1 MPPRPATRL
10 AFPTRLALPTLLA
23 LAALVPACGDDPA
36 PVDATPLCALYR
48 AACERQA
55 ACGVYLYSNTADVDA
70 CLAELDCAGTAA
82 SMAAA
87 DVTISTADATA
98 CTAAITA
105 ASCAELAPWQ
115 DGRPASFITGT
126 PACAATLVGGRAAG
140 ESCAASEQCQ
150 GDLTCQGQTC
160 PGTCAVDASQC
171 QRDACPADQF
181 CGDGGC
187 APRADRGASCE
198 IGDEFVNTCADGL
211 FCAFD
216 AALDGTCVDATP
228 RGGACTVASYFV
240 CAGGDACVDGTCQAP
255 RATGATCA
263 TATDCGL
270 GSFCDFDHGN
280 VCAPWRAIGAACGT
294 AFAECGLHG
303 DCVDGTCQALRAP
316 APGPLLTR
324 PTVGAGADCADAN
337 CAAGLA
343 CRPSGSDPAN
353 PLWRCAPAAALGAS
367 CEPPSEALRFALLFA
382 GQRAVAACAQGV
394 CDVLAPT
401 WTCVAPQPPGAACPR
416 DGLTAACTSLRCEAG
431 RCADFFT
438 CPS

>member
-126 PACAATLVGGRAAG
+126 PACAAPLVGGRAAG

-171 QRDACPADQF
+171 QRDACPAV
-181 CGDGGC
+181 
-187 APRADRGASCE
+187 AVPSHTAD
-198 IGDEFVNTCADGL
+198 ITL
-211 FCAFD
+211 FD
-216 AALDGTCVDATP
+216 AAGQTLAGETWRSKGGNCPFIGHCLPGQVRYTLKTPYRDGTTHIVLEPLDFIARLAALVPPPRMHLTRYHGVFAPHSRLRAAITP
-228 RGGACTVASYFV
+228 APMAAPCTVRQTISCSIEAAS
-240 CAGGDACVDGTCQAP
+240 APPTDA
-255 RATGATCA
+255 AT
-263 TATDCGL
+263 
-270 GSFCDFDHGN
+270 
-280 VCAPWRAIGAACGT
+280 
-294 AFAECGLHG
+294 
-303 DCVDGTCQALRAP
+303 
-316 APGPLLTR
+316 
-324 PTVGAGADCADAN
+324 
-337 CAAGLA
+337 
-343 CRPSGSDPAN
+343 
-353 PLWRCAPAAALGAS
+353 
-367 CEPPSEALRFALLFA
+367 
-382 GQRAVAACAQGV
+382 
-394 CDVLAPT
+394 
-401 WTCVAPQPPGAACPR
+401 
-416 DGLTAACTSLRCEAG
+416 
-431 RCADFFT
+431 
-438 CPS
+438 